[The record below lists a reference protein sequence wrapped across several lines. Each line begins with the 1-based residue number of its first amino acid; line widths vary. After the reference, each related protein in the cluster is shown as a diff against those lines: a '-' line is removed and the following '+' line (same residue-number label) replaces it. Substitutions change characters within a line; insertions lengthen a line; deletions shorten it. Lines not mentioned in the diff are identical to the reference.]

1 MKTRSEALHGLRIL
15 VVEDEALILMEMEDM
30 LLELGCDIVGPASTV
45 AKALAAIGANELDG
59 ALLDMNLGG
68 EHVLPVAEMLSA
80 RGVPYL
86 MVTGYAARSGISP
99 RLDDAPR
106 VTKPFSLESLGA
118 AMTDR
123 FVRPG

>member
-1 MKTRSEALHGLRIL
+1 MKARTDALRGLRIL
-15 VVEDEALILMEMEDM
+15 VVEDEALILMEIEDM
-30 LLELGCDIVGPASTV
+30 LLELGCDLVGAAPTV

-59 ALLDMNLGG
+59 VLLDMNLGG

-99 RLDDAPR
+99 RLDEVPR
-106 VTKPFSLESLGA
+106 LTKPFSLQSLGA

-123 FVRPG
+123 FVAHG